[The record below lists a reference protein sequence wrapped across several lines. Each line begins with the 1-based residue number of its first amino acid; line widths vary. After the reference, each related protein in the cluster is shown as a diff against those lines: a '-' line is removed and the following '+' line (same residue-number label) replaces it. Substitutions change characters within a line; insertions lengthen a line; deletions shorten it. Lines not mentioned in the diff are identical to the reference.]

1 MMPKPARPGGVTVL
15 AILDFLGG
23 ILAFFAGLF
32 VVALGGSGLLSQF
45 GYGFVSGFVV
55 VAGVAVIIIGLL
67 ALLLGYG
74 MWTGKEWA
82 WLLAVILYA
91 LGAVSSLLS
100 LAGGSFGSIVSLV
113 IYGLLLWYLW
123 KPHVKA
129 YFGRGMGMGPAP
141 MAQPAPPSTP

>member
-1 MMPKPARPGGVTVL
+1 MMPKPSRPTGVTIL
-15 AILDFLGG
+15 AILDFVGG
-23 ILAFFAGLF
+23 VLAFFVGLF

-67 ALLLGYG
+67 GLLLGWG

-82 WLLAVILYA
+82 WILAIVLYA
-91 LGAVSSLLS
+91 LGALSSLLS
-100 LAGGSFGSIVSLV
+100 LAGGSLGSIVSLV

-129 YFGRGMGMGPAP
+129 YFGKGMGMQSAP
-141 MAQPAPPSTP
+141 TSQPAPPPTP